1 MLKPSIISRSYY
13 SNSWN
18 IQLREVAKDGC
29 FKEGIEIYRQMLRH
43 GDSPDSFTFPFAL
56 KSCAS
61 LSLPISGSQIHS
73 HVIKTGCEPDPFIQT
88 SLISMYSKCSLIN
101 NARRVFDEN
110 VHSRRLTVC
119 YNALLAG
126 YSHNSQPLKAML
138 LFQKMFSS
146 DVPFNN
152 ITMLGVIPACAF
164 PENIRFGM
172 SLHGCNVKC
181 GTDCDSFVVNSLL
194 TMYVKCGSIELARK
208 LFDEIPQKGLIS
220 WNAMISGY
228 AQNGLATQVLDL
240 YGEMKKF
247 GVEPDPVTFVGVLSS
262 CAHLGAQR
270 IGREIEQRIAC
281 SNFDTN
287 TYLTNSL
294 INMYARC
301 GNLARAR
308 KLFDEMGEK
317 NIVSWTAMIAGYGMH
332 GHGDIAIEL
341 FNEMKLTGIQPD
353 GTAYVSVLSACSH
366 AGLTDKGLGY
376 FKEMERDY
384 GSRPGHEHYACLVD
398 LLGRAGRLQE
408 AKELIHSMPMKP
420 DGAVWGTL
428 LGACKI
434 HGDVKLAE
442 LAFERVIELEP
453 TNVGYYVL
461 LSNIY
466 TNAENMEGVARVRV
480 MIRERKLRKE
490 PGCSYVELKGKVH
503 LFIAGDRNHP
513 RTNEIYEMLNRL
525 EELIEESY
533 GTEAKNEKRRRSE
546 ETTSTSAGVHSE
558 KLAVAFGLL
567 NTTADTE
574 IVIIKN
580 LRICGDC
587 HLFMKLVSKVV
598 SRGILVRDA
607 SRFHHFKDGTC
618 SCNDY
623 W

>member
-1 MLKPSIISRSYY
+1 MIKPSIISRSYY

-43 GDSPDSFTFPFAL
+43 GDSPDSFSFPFAL

-61 LSLPISGSQIHS
+61 LSLPISGSQLHS
-73 HVIKTGCEPDPFIQT
+73 HVIKTGCEPDLFVQT
-88 SLISMYSKCSLIN
+88 SLISMYSKCSLID

-126 YSHNSQPLKAML
+126 YTHNSQPLKAML

-152 ITMLGVIPACAF
+152 ITMLGVIPACVL
-164 PENIRFGM
+164 PENIRF
-172 SLHGCNVKC
+172 
-181 GTDCDSFVVNSLL
+181 
-194 TMYVKCGSIELARK
+194 
-208 LFDEIPQKGLIS
+208 
-220 WNAMISGY
+220 GY

-240 YGEMKKF
+240 YGEMKKI

-270 IGREIEQRIAC
+270 IGFEIEQRIAR
-281 SNFDTN
+281 SNFGAN
-287 TYLTNSL
+287 TYLTNAL

-301 GNLARAR
+301 GNLTRAR
-308 KLFDEMGEK
+308 KFFDEMVEK

-341 FNEMKLTGIQPD
+341 FNEMKLTGIRPD

-384 GSRPGHEHYACLVD
+384 GTRPGHEHYACLVD

-408 AKELIHSMPMKP
+408 AQELIDSMPVKP

-434 HGDVKLAE
+434 HGDVKIAE

-490 PGCSYVELKGKVH
+490 PGCSYVELKGRVH
-503 LFIAGDRNHP
+503 LFMAGDRNHP
-513 RTNEIYEMLNRL
+513 RTNEIYEMLIRL

-533 GTEAKNEKRRRSE
+533 GTEGKNEKLRRSE

-587 HLFMKLVSKVV
+587 HLFMKVVSKVV
-598 SRGILVRDA
+598 NRGILVRDA